1 MKHCY
6 TNTVIRK
13 SVFYMFY
20 LKKIIVMNES
30 KMNDFMMSVITD
42 LENSGRYSTAHVY
55 RCALKA
61 ALTYGG
67 AAVLLE
73 EITPAWLYNYQAYLL
88 AHQLLW
94 NTISTYMRMLRAVY
108 NRAVDAGI
116 VCYIPHQ
123 FKGVFTGRQ
132 GNHQRALEG
141 DEMRRILFNEGEVTS
156 EVQQVDEA
164 NVIVENKP
172 DSHSRHNLLWARA
185 CLELMLRF
193 HGMPFVDLAHLRKSD
208 LRDGYLVIRRH
219 KTGRQLSIEVT
230 PEAMVLLRCYTH
242 HDPGSPYLL
251 DILDGK
257 FTGKEAYQ
265 EYQRVLRLL
274 NLRLS
279 QLSLKR
285 GVGHKVS
292 SYSARHTWATV
303 AKRCGIP
310 VEVISEALG
319 HASITTT
326 EGYLK
331 QFDNRTLE
339 KANKVIIDYII
350 G

>member
-1 MKHCY
+1 
-6 TNTVIRK
+6 
-13 SVFYMFY
+13 
-20 LKKIIVMNES
+20 MNEREL
-30 KMNDFMMSVITD
+30 NDFMMSVITD

-61 ALTYGG
+61 ALNYGG
-67 AAVLLE
+67 ASMRLE
-73 EITPAWLYNYQAYLL
+73 EITPAWLKDYQAYLL

-94 NTISTYMRMLRAVY
+94 NTISTYMRMVRAVY
-108 NRAVDAGI
+108 NRAVDEGL
-116 VCYIPHQ
+116 VPYIPHH

-132 GNHQRALEG
+132 VNHKRALEG
-141 DEMRRILFNEGEVTS
+141 DEMRRVLSEEVDS
-156 EVQQVDEA
+156 EVEDQRADL
-164 NVIVENKP
+164 ENKKVEDAP
-172 DSHSRHNLLWARA
+172 ASPARYNLLWARA
-185 CLELMLRF
+185 CMELMLRF

-208 LRDGYLVIRRH
+208 LRDGYLTIRRY
-219 KTGRQLSIEVT
+219 KTGMPLSIEVS
-230 PEAMVLLRCYTH
+230 PAAMALLRRYAH
-242 HDPGSPYLL
+242 PDPDSPYLL
-251 DILDGK
+251 DILDG
-257 FTGKEAYQ
+257 TLGGKQAYQ

-279 QLSLKR
+279 QLSRKR
-285 GVGHKVS
+285 GVGRNVS

-303 AKRCGIP
+303 AKCCGIP

-331 QFDNRTLE
+331 QFDNRTLG
-339 KANKVIIDYII
+339 KADKVVIRYIL

>member
-1 MKHCY
+1 
-6 TNTVIRK
+6 
-13 SVFYMFY
+13 
-20 LKKIIVMNES
+20 MNES
-30 KMNDFMMSVITD
+30 ELNEFMMSVITD

-55 RCALKA
+55 HAALKA
-61 ALTYGG
+61 ALNYGG
-67 AAVLLE
+67 VAVRLE
-73 EITPAWLYNYQAYLL
+73 EITPAWLKDYQEYLL
-88 AHQLLW
+88 AHQLFW

-116 VCYIPHQ
+116 VSYIPHH

-132 GNHQRALEG
+132 VNHQRALEG
-141 DEMRRILFNEGEVTS
+141 DEMRKILSDEGELVKDQA
-156 EVQQVDEA
+156 EDNENA
-164 NVIVENKP
+164 NVENKP
-172 DSHSRHNLLWARA
+172 DTYSRHNLSWARA

-193 HGMPFVDLAHLRKSD
+193 HGMAFVDLAHLRKSD
-208 LRDGYLVIRRH
+208 LRNGYLMIRRH
-219 KTGRQLSIEVT
+219 KTGMPLSVEVG
-230 PEAMVLLRCYTH
+230 PEAMALLRYYAH
-242 HDPGSPYLL
+242 PDPDSPYLL
-251 DILDGK
+251 DILNGT
-257 FTGKEAYQ
+257 FTGKQAYQ
-265 EYQRVLRLL
+265 EYQRVLRTL

-279 QLSLKR
+279 QLSRKR
-285 GVGHKVS
+285 GIGHRVS

-331 QFDNRTLE
+331 QFDNRTL
-339 KANKVIIDYII
+339 KNANKVIINYIL